1 MKIGIIGDTHF
12 GAGYNLGK
20 IDPVTQHNSRL
31 LDYSETFNSIIDRFI
46 KKDVKLVV
54 LTGDIFETR
63 HPTSAQ
69 LNAFSKCVQRAL
81 GKGLELVVV
90 VGNHDQQRVI
100 STTTVDIF
108 NHLQLDKTTVYSDMG
123 CHSVLGS
130 TNSTKVNL
138 ILMPY
143 RDRRML
149 NAQSNAEA
157 IDILKKQLN
166 QITDGLSGLKIVV
179 GHFML
184 EKTLEQEN
192 PDSFSINELML
203 PLDMFKGI
211 DATVMGHVHKHSVMS
226 KKDPV
231 IIYSGSMEKV
241 SFGERDHQKATI
253 ILDTDDINNYE
264 IIDTHVRNLI
274 EINLDYSEED
284 KAFKS
289 AINDKILSDVDAF
302 DVKNPIK
309 DSIIRLIVKLKDTD
323 VFHLNQQTIKDHILS
338 KNVNYLSSISVSTV
352 SSRQLRNAEINEGSD
367 VKQAMLTFIKGLTE
381 PDNVKKRLVKY
392 AEEII
397 EEIEGK

>member
-1 MKIGIIGDTHF
+1 
-12 GAGYNLGK
+12 
-20 IDPVTQHNSRL
+20 
-31 LDYSETFNSIIDRFI
+31 
-46 KKDVKLVV
+46 

-81 GKGLELVVV
+81 DKGLELVIV

-108 NHLQLDKTTVYSDMG
+108 NHLQLDKTTVYSEMG
-123 CHSVLGS
+123 LHRIMGQPG
-130 TNSTKVNL
+130 NQMINL

-157 IDILKKQLN
+157 IDILRGQLN
-166 QITDGLSGLKIVV
+166 KITKDLAGPKIVV

-203 PLDMFKGI
+203 PMNIFDGI
-211 DATVMGHVHKHSVMS
+211 DATIMGHVHKHSVMS

-253 ILDTDDINNYE
+253 ILDTSDINKYE

-274 EINLDYSEED
+274 EINLDYSEEE

-289 AINDKILSDVDAF
+289 AINDKILSDVDIF
-302 DVKNPIK
+302 DAKNSIK

-338 KNVNYLSSISVSTV
+338 KNVNYLSSISISTV